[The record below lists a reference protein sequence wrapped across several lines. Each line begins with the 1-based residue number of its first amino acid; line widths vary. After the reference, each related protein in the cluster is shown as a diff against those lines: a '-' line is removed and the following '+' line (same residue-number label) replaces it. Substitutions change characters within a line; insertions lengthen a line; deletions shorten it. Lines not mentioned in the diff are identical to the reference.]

1 MTQNAIRDALENAL
15 AAIQPVLDTVHGN
28 EEYAPVAGRPYQE
41 VYVMFA
47 TPANPTM
54 GDGFYQEL
62 GVLQV
67 NLQYP
72 TGVGSAEAT
81 ERAELIRQTFKR
93 GSSFSADG
101 ITVQID
107 KTPEASSGIVD
118 GDRWKVVVRA
128 PFHADIYT

>member
-54 GDGFYQEL
+54 GDGFYQEM

-81 ERAELIRQTFKR
+81 ERAELTRQTLKR
-93 GSSFSADG
+93 GSTFPADG

-107 KTPEASSGIVD
+107 KTPEVSGGVVD